1 MKEKRVLWMSS
12 TALLL
17 VLAIGWPALAQNPEE
32 SDPRVA
38 PTAAPEA
45 VPPQQPPS
53 PPKVTPE
60 VGPIKQRGTGVD
72 LFPQPQSAT
81 VFSTHSCGSGNSFFK
96 IGISDHGN
104 LVRLESPSGVV
115 HLSANEGYVICDNT
129 PPFGEFVDGYDAG
142 AVESGCG
149 APTIVQPNGPNTL
162 PLTITRLCG
171 GCIEFKQE
179 FTAAGRDCKE
189 HDLAITMTLKLVCS
203 DYGTFQNV
211 RVARYFD
218 GDLGGDA
225 TDDVYGIGFH
235 SALGLEGGGVA
246 AGLSLTAT
254 SFNTSHF
261 GQVESFNSWS
271 KNTCIVQH
279 DVPGLVTSSQG
290 DYVGRVTYNLGSLAV
305 GQSKKVTVTYR
316 HF

>member
-1 MKEKRVLWMSS
+1 
-12 TALLL
+12 
-17 VLAIGWPALAQNPEE
+17 
-32 SDPRVA
+32 
-38 PTAAPEA
+38 
-45 VPPQQPPS
+45 
-53 PPKVTPE
+53 
-60 VGPIKQRGTGVD
+60 VD

-81 VFSTHSCGSGNSFFK
+81 AFSTHSCGSGNSFFK
-96 IGISDHGN
+96 IYISNHGN
-104 LVRLESPSGVV
+104 LVNLESPSGIR
-115 HLSANEGYVICDNT
+115 HISFGAEGYVICDNT

-179 FTAAGRDCKE
+179 FTTAGRDCKE

-203 DYGTFQNV
+203 EFGTFQNV

-218 GDLGGDA
+218 GDLDGDA
-225 TDDVYGIGFH
+225 MGDVYNKTFE
-235 SALGLEGGGVA
+235 SVLGNQNR
-246 AGLSLTAT
+246 GLSLTAT

-261 GQVESFNSWS
+261 TQVESFSNWKTNS
-271 KNTCIVQH
+271 CLAEFRG
-279 DVPGLVTSSQG
+279 VPTAPG
-290 DYVGRVTYNLGSLAV
+290 DWVGRVTYNLGSLAV